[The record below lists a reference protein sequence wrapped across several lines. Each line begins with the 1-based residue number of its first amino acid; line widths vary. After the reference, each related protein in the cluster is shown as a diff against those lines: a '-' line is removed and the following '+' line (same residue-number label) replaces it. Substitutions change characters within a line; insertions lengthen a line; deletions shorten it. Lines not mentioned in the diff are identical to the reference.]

1 MFCRVSG
8 ANVYLD
14 GFAKCFGIVFK
25 IAKFCIT
32 GYIKYICF
40 ISYILEA
47 LAPGASLAGETL
59 PLPGLPILRDSKW
72 LSCTGSA
79 TQSPCSEPPPL
90 PCSRNLGGSTS
101 LPNHP
106 STRTR
111 RGTAPLPHSPLK
123 LPHQPILTLLTQPPP
138 FLPVGTIMKA
148 HAPAFPLLL
157 WLLTNPG
164 ASPQGPVWHVMLYLL
179 LPGTGL

>member
-1 MFCRVSG
+1 MFWDS
-8 ANVYLD
+8 
-14 GFAKCFGIVFK
+14 FK

-59 PLPGLPILRDSKW
+59 PLPGLLILRDSKQ
-72 LSCTGSA
+72 LSSTGSS
-79 TQSPCSEPPPL
+79 TQSPRSEPPPL
-90 PCSRNLGGSTS
+90 PCSRTLGGSTS
-101 LPNHP
+101 LSNHP

-111 RGTAPLPHSPLK
+111 GGTAPLLHSPLK
-123 LPHQPILTLLTQPPP
+123 LPHQPILTLFTQLSP

-148 HAPAFPLLL
+148 HAFPLLL

-164 ASPQGPVWHVMLYLL
+164 ASPQGPVWHVMPYLL

>member
-1 MFCRVSG
+1 MVLL
-8 ANVYLD
+8 NV
-14 GFAKCFGIVFK
+14 FGIVFK

-47 LAPGASLAGETL
+47 LAPGASWLGRRC
-59 PLPGLPILRDSKW
+59 LPGLPILRDSKW

-79 TQSPCSEPPPL
+79 TQSPRSEPPPL
-90 PCSRNLGGSTS
+90 HCSCTLGGSTS

-106 STRTR
+106 SIRTR
-111 RGTAPLPHSPLK
+111 QGTAPSAP
-123 LPHQPILTLLTQPPP
+123 QPTEVTPPANLTLLTQPP

-148 HAPAFPLLL
+148 HAPAFPLAPLA
-157 WLLTNPG
+157 LTNPG
-164 ASPQGPVWHVMLYLL
+164 ASPQGPVWHIMPYLL
-179 LPGTGL
+179 LPGTGLSE

>member
-1 MFCRVSG
+1 MFWDS
-8 ANVYLD
+8 
-14 GFAKCFGIVFK
+14 FK

-59 PLPGLPILRDSKW
+59 PLPGLPILRDSKR
-72 LSCTGSA
+72 LSCTGSP
-79 TQSPCSEPPPL
+79 TQSPRSEPPPL

-138 FLPVGTIMKA
+138 FPSCGNHNESSCA
-148 HAPAFPLLL
+148 CFPLAPLAPDQP
-157 WLLTNPG
+157 WGFTTRPCVACHAVPS
-164 ASPQGPVWHVMLYLL
+164 ASRDRSLSE
-179 LPGTGL
+179 